1 MTTETAQ
8 AGADTTQAGDATQPA
23 AADPAAAST
32 ESTTPEAKGDAD
44 AKPAA
49 KDDSAKDDGKAGD
62 DKPPVYDFKAPEGME
77 LDAAAVDEFK
87 AIATELKLPAESAQK
102 VVDLYAKLEQKR
114 SEAFAAQVDEWGN
127 QVKADKEIGGK
138 NLEVNLA
145 AAKAAVEKFGTPEFK
160 SMLDATGMGNH
171 PEVVRMFVKIGKAIS
186 EDTMVRGN
194 PGDSPPKDA
203 ASVLYGS
210 N

>member
-8 AGADTTQAGDATQPA
+8 AGTDTTQAGDATQTA
-23 AADPAAAST
+23 AANPGT
-32 ESTTPEAKGDAD
+32 VLTQNTTPEVKGDAD
-44 AKPAA
+44 AKPATT
-49 KDDSAKDDGKAGD
+49 DDGAKDDGKAGND
-62 DKPPVYDFKAPEGME
+62 SPPVYDFKAPEGME
-77 LDAAAVDEFK
+77 LDTAAVDEFK
-87 AIATELKLPAESAQK
+87 AIAAELKLPADSAQK

-114 SEAFAAQVDEWGN
+114 SEAFAAQVSEWGD

-138 NLEVNLA
+138 NLEANIA
-145 AAKAAVEKFGTPEFK
+145 TAKAAVDKFATPEFK

-186 EDTMVRGN
+186 EDTMVRGT
-194 PGDSPPKDA
+194 PGDAPKSA
-203 ASVLYGS
+203 ASVLYSS